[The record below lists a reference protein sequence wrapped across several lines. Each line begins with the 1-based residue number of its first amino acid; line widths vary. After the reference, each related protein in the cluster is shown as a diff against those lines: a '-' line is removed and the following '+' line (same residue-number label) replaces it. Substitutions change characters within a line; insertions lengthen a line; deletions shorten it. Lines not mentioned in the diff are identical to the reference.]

1 MNDLAVMVQG
11 CFVKIHL
18 IASEKLAR
26 EDLRFEID
34 DFDGVHLDSTC

>member
-11 CFVKIHL
+11 CFVKILL

-26 EDLRFEID
+26 EDLSFEMD
-34 DFDGVHLDSTC
+34 DSTVFI